1 MKRAT
6 FLSFFKRDYPATIR
20 YIFYLCVR
28 FVLTKKIQLLF
39 SMRSKQP
46 ILKAVQGGPKVVV
59 SLTSF
64 PYRFKRLHLCLESL
78 LRQTVKPDVIC
89 LWLAEDE
96 IAGIELP
103 KTLSIQ
109 EQRGV
114 TIKFCKENL
123 RPYNKLLHS
132 IKEFPTAAIVT
143 VDDDTIYKR
152 DLLAQLL
159 YAHERHPMEIIANMP
174 VVMKKSANKKL
185 QPHKEWEYCTREM
198 EGNQLFPIGSAGVLY
213 PPNALS
219 EEVHNTKVLKELSP
233 HHDDAWFKAMSL
245 IQNTKVRGIAHKPY
259 NASHR
264 IWGTQ
269 KIALWRINTTDGTD
283 DEQLKKIFDHYN
295 LYSKID

>member
-1 MKRAT
+1 MNR
-6 FLSFFKRDYPATIR
+6 FLKKPSYRDYLSVGRSIPLFLIGF
-20 YIFYLCVR
+20 IL
-28 FVLTKKIQLLF
+28 LKKMQLLF

-123 RPYNKLLHS
+123 RSYNKLLHS
-132 IKEFPTAAIVT
+132 IKEFPNAILIT
-143 VDDDTIYKR
+143 VDDDVIYER
-152 DLLAQLL
+152 NMLSQLLLA
-159 YAHERHPMEIIANMP
+159 HEKYPTEIIAHRAAII
-174 VVMKKSANKKL
+174 KKRADGKL
-185 QPHKEWEYCTREM
+185 CNYSEWEACIWERE
-198 EGNQLFPIGSAGVLY
+198 GSQVLPMGVGGVLY

-219 EEVHNTKVLKELSP
+219 REVHNTKVLKKLCP
-233 HHDDAWFKAMSL
+233 YGDDVWFKAMSL
-245 IQNTKVRGIAHKPY
+245 LQNTKARKISNKNVNYSIL
-259 NASHR
+259 
-264 IWGTQ
+264 GTQ
-269 KIALWRINTTDGTD
+269 KVTLKNINVHDHQNDT
-283 DEQLKKIFDHYN
+283 QLKQVFDHYN